1 VAVDPNDDVV
11 LVMKRFEKEGKAKEG
26 SVEIGFFWPQVTSP
40 APCRLTSI
48 CFSEYLR
55 ILPDPSALDRSG
67 PVGHQNVVVLGLASK
82 LCTHR
87 EEKSKHASP
96 RRETALE
103 RHGICE
109 LEHYDGDGGKD
120 RGQGWK
126 KLGRGCHV
134 W

>member
-1 VAVDPNDDVV
+1 MAVDPNDDVV
-11 LVMKRFEKEGKAKEG
+11 LVMKRFGKEGTAKEG
-26 SVEIGFFWPQVTSP
+26 SVEMGFFWPQVTSP

-67 PVGHQNVVVLGLASK
+67 RSPNVVVLGLASK

-87 EEKSKHASP
+87 EGKSKHASP
-96 RRETALE
+96 QRETALE
-103 RHGICE
+103 RHGTCE

-120 RGQGWK
+120 RGQGQGWK

-134 W
+134 G